1 MEEHL
6 ANIEKNTESL
16 KEPEGVKYLTA
27 GLEPDSSFRR
37 YDVGSYNIPEDQFG
51 MVHKGEII
59 VPRTF
64 AEGIRSGELTL
75 GSNRTSNNA
84 INVNVVVQGSVTTE
98 KELVSKIYNG
108 IAAGIQTREFQPLLG
123 A

>member
-1 MEEHL
+1 
-6 ANIEKNTESL
+6 
-16 KEPEGVKYLTA
+16 
-27 GLEPDSSFRR
+27 
-37 YDVGSYNIPEDQFG
+37 

-75 GSNRTSNNA
+75 GSNRTSNSA

-98 KELVSKIYNG
+98 KELVSTIYNG